1 MLKLKY
7 AMAGCGSGITGDDL
21 RAGAAPPGQPGDPG
35 DAMPC
40 SDRRPGILQPP
51 DHHCHGSN

>member
-1 MLKLKY
+1 
-7 AMAGCGSGITGDDL
+7 MAGCGSAIIGDDL

-40 SDRRPGILQPP
+40 SDRQSDGLSSS
-51 DHHCHGSN
+51 DHHYHRSN